1 MTMQLIWGFA
11 VVVLVLLL
19 GVAIIVAS
27 TRYGWP
33 VPRAIGWV
41 LVVVIGMMALSVG
54 AVSLADSGLF
64 PWLIPW
70 GLLLGPVVALVVG
83 LALII
88 SHRHRQS
95 PHTITV
101 ATVLL
106 VLGLLGVFCFIAFL
120 VSMVGIL

>member
-1 MTMQLIWGFA
+1 MELIWEFA
-11 VVVLVLLL
+11 AELLVLLL
-19 GVAIIVAS
+19 GVAVIVAS

-33 VPRAIGWV
+33 VARAIGWV
-41 LVVVIGMMALSVG
+41 LVVVIGMMALTFG

-64 PWLIPW
+64 PWLMPW

-88 SHRHRQS
+88 SRRHRRS

-106 VLGLLGVFCFIAFL
+106 VLGLLGVFCFIASL
-120 VSMVGIL
+120 VGLAGAF